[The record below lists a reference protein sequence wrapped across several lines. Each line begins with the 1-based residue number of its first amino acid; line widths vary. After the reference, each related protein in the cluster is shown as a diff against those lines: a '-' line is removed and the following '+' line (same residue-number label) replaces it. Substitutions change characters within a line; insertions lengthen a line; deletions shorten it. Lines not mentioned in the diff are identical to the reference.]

1 MNKICK
7 GTLVPPI
14 NTKIKLG
21 RAMKLTSI
29 ALFVFTTGVCA
40 SVHSQNMRV
49 NIHLN
54 NAKTGTVLE
63 EIEKQTDYLFIY
75 NAKEVDLNREVSIS
89 AQDETV
95 AKVLSSIFDG
105 TNVAYAMEGSNIMLM
120 EKTSTASAPQQDTR
134 QITGTVVDAT
144 GTPVIGAN
152 VMVKGTTNGTITDM
166 DGKFTLEVAKDAI
179 LQVSYIG
186 YTNQE
191 ISVGNKSV
199 LRISLKERLNG
210 IFSGTLSAGLIYLQ
224 TSAYINS
231 DVMPYIRNSFK
242 ETPLASLTN
251 ASKRCSGITS
261 LQDISFASLCASLTA
276 LTALSV
282 KRSNK
287 TIHPL
292 LRLTDEYIH
301 KPC

>member
-1 MNKICK
+1 MSW
-7 GTLVPPI
+7 TLEF
-14 NTKIKLG
+14 L
-21 RAMKLTSI
+21 SI
-29 ALFVFTTGVCA
+29 IIERKRCSNNMFVFPDLLAKSRVC
-40 SVHSQNMRV
+40 
-49 NIHLN
+49 
-54 NAKTGTVLE
+54 
-63 EIEKQTDYLFIY
+63 
-75 NAKEVDLNREVSIS
+75 
-89 AQDETV
+89 
-95 AKVLSSIFDG
+95 
-105 TNVAYAMEGSNIMLM
+105 
-120 EKTSTASAPQQDTR
+120 
-134 QITGTVVDAT
+134 
-144 GTPVIGAN
+144 
-152 VMVKGTTNGTITDM
+152 
-166 DGKFTLEVAKDAI
+166 
-179 LQVSYIG
+179 
-186 YTNQE
+186 
-191 ISVGNKSV
+191 